1 VPHEKLFRLEDANAI
16 VPRLQ
21 LLMERL
27 QRGALGLHEEMR
39 ALASETGV
47 ELADLSTEDLLR
59 ARPAARV
66 LVEELEAV
74 VGEIEGT
81 GAVLKD
87 VQLGLI
93 DFPAERE
100 GEVIYLCWQFGEP
113 EVAFWHRL
121 DEGFV
126 GRQPLPGSTPPRYL
140 Q

>member
-1 VPHEKLFRLEDANAI
+1 VPHEKLFRLAEANAI
-16 VPRLQ
+16 IPRLQ

-27 QRGALGLHEEMR
+27 QRGALGLHDEMR
-39 ALASETGV
+39 SLASETGV
-47 ELADLSTEDLLR
+47 EVADLSTEDLLR
-59 ARPAARV
+59 ARPAAR
-66 LVEELEAV
+66 LMVEELEAV

-100 GEVIYLCWQFGEP
+100 GEEIYLCWQFGEP
-113 EVAFWHRL
+113 EVAFWHRV
-121 DEGFV
+121 DEGFA

>member
-1 VPHEKLFRLEDANAI
+1 V
-16 VPRLQ
+16 
-21 LLMERL
+21 
-27 QRGALGLHEEMR
+27 
-39 ALASETGV
+39 
-47 ELADLSTEDLLR
+47 ADLSTEDLLR
-59 ARPAARV
+59 ARPAAR
-66 LVEELEAV
+66 LMVEELEAV

-100 GEVIYLCWQFGEP
+100 GEEIYLCWQFGEP
-113 EVAFWHRL
+113 EVAFWHRV
-121 DEGFV
+121 DEGFA